1 LVETTEEIT
10 MPAQFELVVSQRL
23 ARLRALERALHD
35 EGPWAFRVG
44 DVHAD
49 GTVSY
54 YRGIPAER
62 RVDSQNQRVV
72 FRAELCSPLSGDVS
86 VDLMT
91 VRDRELVSSQR
102 VHLPHGH
109 SLFEWELGLEPVA
122 A

>member
-1 LVETTEEIT
+1 
-10 MPAQFELVVSQRL
+10 MPAEFELVVSQRM
-23 ARLRALERALHD
+23 ARLRALERALYD

-44 DVHAD
+44 DVRAD
-49 GTVSY
+49 GTVSF

-62 RVDSQNQRVV
+62 RVDPHNQRVV
-72 FRAELCSPLSGDVS
+72 FRAELCSPLSADVS
-86 VDLMT
+86 IDLMT

-102 VHLPHGH
+102 VHLPLGS